1 MHVNGKKMAVSGL
14 LMAFSVVMIIL
25 SGVLDFN
32 TLFFLA
38 AAAFCVGIIIREYDM
53 RLGAAFY
60 AGSLILGVLL
70 APQKLYCITYA
81 MMGAYV
87 VLVEG
92 VWRMLGKYPTI
103 KKPKML
109 FAAGK
114 FVIFNVMY
122 IPALFLFPKLFFGG
136 ELSNMFYAAAVIG
149 GQAALYLF
157 DRAYEYFLIRMWE
170 NLRIKLF
177 GRG

>member
-53 RLGAAFY
+53 KLGGAFY
-60 AGSLILGVLL
+60 IGSLLLGVLL

-87 VLVEG
+87 LLVEG
-92 VWRMLGKYPTI
+92 VWRLIGRYPNLRKPKAVFWAGKY
-103 KKPKML
+103 L
-109 FAAGK
+109 
-114 FVIFNVMY
+114 IFNVLY
-122 IPALFLFPKLFFGG
+122 LPALFLFPKLFFGG
-136 ELSNMFYAAAVIG
+136 ELSGAFYAFAVLG
-149 GQAALYLF
+149 GQVALYIF
-157 DRAYEYFLIRMWE
+157 DKAYEYFLIRMWGDW
-170 NLRIKLF
+170 RIKLF